1 MATNNN
7 DKKNTF
13 VEGIKRGAGCA
24 IGAGLVVGTGTLGGV
39 GLSYDF
45 DDIYP
50 SKDSKDLV
58 QNGSN
63 IYINIGRSC
72 SNHGS
77 KKQLW
82 WYSAFKRF
90 RYAP

>member
-39 GLSYDF
+39 G
-45 DDIYP
+45 
-50 SKDSKDLV
+50 
-58 QNGSN
+58 
-63 IYINIGRSC
+63 
-72 SNHGS
+72 
-77 KKQLW
+77 
-82 WYSAFKRF
+82 
-90 RYAP
+90 